1 MKTRFISILLAA
13 IALVSATAAPNPA
26 SAAGEDLL
34 SVARPKDFKSDM
46 DLWGT
51 FLKNAFFSDVELIE
65 DTTVIDMTAPY
76 RAEDASLTPL
86 TITSQIPQ
94 TAERYIETIYIVV
107 DNNPQPLV
115 GTFRLTPEMGKA
127 DLAMRIRIDQYSNV
141 RAIAKL
147 NTGEHH
153 MVAKYVKA
161 AGGCSD
167 PFGGDIYEALKTAG
181 KMKFRTVGE
190 ILADKPAVGQFSIMH
205 PNFTGMSVNQR
216 TGNIVPPHYVNKLTL
231 SYNDKM
237 IMSAETGIS
246 ISTDPSYRFFFIPG
260 AGGKLR
266 AEVEDSKGNRY
277 SEEFQVSDQVTQQG

>member
-1 MKTRFISILLAA
+1 MKARFLSILVTT
-13 IALVSATAAPNPA
+13 IACVGTAAAANPA
-26 SAAGEDLL
+26 YAAGEDLL

-51 FLKNAFFSDVELIE
+51 FLKEAFFPDVELIE
-65 DTTVIDMTAPY
+65 DKTVIDMATPY
-76 RAEDASLTPL
+76 RAEDASLTPV
-86 TITSQIPQ
+86 TITAQIPQ

-115 GTFRLTPEMGKA
+115 GTFQLTPEMGKA

-141 RAIAKL
+141 RAIARL

-153 MVAKYVKA
+153 MVSNYVKA

-181 KMKFRTVGE
+181 RMKFRTVGE
-190 ILADKPAVGQFSIMH
+190 ILAEKPTVGQFSVLH

-216 TGNIVPPHYVNKLTL
+216 TGNIVPPHYVNKVRL

-246 ISTDPSYRFFFIPG
+246 ISTDPSYRFFFVPG

-277 SEEFQVSDQVTQQG
+277 SEEFQVSDQPAKQG